1 MIIWPLFEATNQILA
16 SLTLLVITVM
26 LIKMGRPSYC
36 TMIPMIFILITSFLG
51 GMIQLFAF
59 YNAGNYLLVALDFIV
74 LVVSV
79 LVMLEAASV
88 VSKIK
93 KEQAAAKAGA

>member
-1 MIIWPLFEATNQILA
+1 MIIWPLFGATNQILA

-26 LIKMGRPSYC
+26 LLKMGRPAYY
-36 TMIPMIFILITSFLG
+36 TLIPMIFVLITSFLA
-51 GMIQLFAF
+51 GMIQLVQF
-59 YNAGNYLLVALDFIV
+59 YEAGNYLLVTLDFIV

-88 VSKIK
+88 VSKLR
-93 KEQAAAKAGA
+93 KERAQLAE

>member
-1 MIIWPLFEATNQILA
+1 
-16 SLTLLVITVM
+16 
-26 LIKMGRPSYC
+26 
-36 TMIPMIFILITSFLG
+36 
-51 GMIQLFAF
+51 
-59 YNAGNYLLVALDFIV
+59 VALDFIV

>member
-1 MIIWPLFEATNQILA
+1 MIIWPLFGATNQILA

-26 LIKMGRPSYC
+26 LIKMGRPSFY
-36 TMIPMIFILITSFLG
+36 TLIPMIFVLITSFLA
-51 GMIQLFAF
+51 GMLQLVSF
-59 YNAGNYLLVALDFIV
+59 YNEGNYLLVFLDFVV

-88 VSKIK
+88 VSKLK
-93 KEQAAAKAGA
+93 KDQAASESAS